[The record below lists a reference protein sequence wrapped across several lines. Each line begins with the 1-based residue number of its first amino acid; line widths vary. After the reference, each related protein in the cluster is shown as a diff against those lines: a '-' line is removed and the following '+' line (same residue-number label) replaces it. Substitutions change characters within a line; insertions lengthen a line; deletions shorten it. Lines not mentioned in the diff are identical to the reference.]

1 MARAKS
7 KPKPISPTNPQKR
20 IDEHPAFLLGKHP
33 TEDSFLASYG
43 QQFVMLA
50 APPGT
55 GKGVG
60 AVIPNLLSY
69 PDSMVVNDPKFENWE
84 ITSGFRASAGHKVYR
99 FSPER
104 LETHRWNPL
113 SAINR
118 DPLYRLGEIRT
129 IARVLFVSDNPKNQ
143 EWYNKAGNVFTAML
157 LYLMET
163 PDMPFT
169 LPQAYEIGSL
179 GTGMGTWAQQII
191 ELRSTGPNALSF
203 EALRELNGVFEAS
216 KNKSSGWSTTV
227 DIVRDV
233 LSVYAEKT
241 VAWAVSGDDID
252 LSKARE
258 EKMTAYFSVTE
269 GSLKKY
275 GPLMNL
281 FFTQAIRLNSKVIP
295 EQGGHCADGT
305 LRYKYQL
312 ALLMDEL
319 AIMGRIEILET
330 APALTRGAGLRFF
343 FIFQGKDQ
351 LRAIYGEEAANGIMK
366 AIHNE
371 IVFAPGDI
379 KLAEE
384 YSRRLG
390 NTTVRVHN
398 QSLNRQK
405 HEIGARGQTDSYSE
419 QPRPLM
425 LPQEVNELPYDKQ
438 LIFVQGTQTTPAL
451 KILAR
456 KIYYYEEEVFKS
468 REKLPPPPLPVG
480 DASKIDALTVPVRTI
495 ESKVAV
501 ADTKP
506 MQAEQRQRWNP
517 KDKASEVAQAEAD
530 KAQPVEVEPD
540 PEPVQADETSE
551 PM

>member
-1 MARAKS
+1 MAKAKS
-7 KPKPISPTNPQKR
+7 QPISPDNPQER
-20 IDEHPAFLLGKHP
+20 IEEHPAFLLGKHP
-33 TEDSFLASYG
+33 TKDVFLASYG

-104 LETHRWNPL
+104 LETHRWNTL
-113 SAINR
+113 SAISR

-143 EWYNKAGNVFTAML
+143 EWYNKAGNVFTAIL

-163 PDMPFT
+163 PEMPFT
-169 LPQAYEIGSL
+169 LPQTYEIGSL
-179 GTGMGTWAQQII
+179 GTGIGTWAQQII
-191 ELRSTGPNALSF
+191 ELRSIGPNALSF
-203 EALRELNGVFEAS
+203 ETLRELNGVYEAS

-227 DIVRDV
+227 DILRDV

-252 LSKARE
+252 FAKMRE
-258 EKMTAYFSVTE
+258 EKTTVYFSVTE
-269 GSLKKY
+269 GNLKKY

-295 EQGGHCADGT
+295 EQGGHCPDGT

-312 ALLMDEL
+312 GLLMDEL
-319 AIMGRIEILET
+319 AIMGRIESMET

-343 FIFQGKDQ
+343 LIFQGKDQ
-351 LRAIYGEEAANGIMK
+351 IRDIYGENAANGIMK

-405 HEIGARGQTDSYSE
+405 HQVGAQGQTDSYSE

-438 LIFVQGTQTTPAL
+438 LIFIQGTKTTPPL

-456 KIYYYEEEVFKS
+456 KIFFYEEAVFKA
-468 REKLPPPPLPVG
+468 RANMPPPPLPVG

-495 ESKVAV
+495 EAKVAV
-501 ADTKP
+501 ADAKP

-517 KDKASEVAQAEAD
+517 KEKAANAVPAKPDA
-530 KAQPVEVEPD
+530 AQPVDEPD
-540 PEPVQADETSE
+540 PEPTPVQADDTLDT
-551 PM
+551 M

>member
-7 KPKPISPTNPQKR
+7 KPISPDNPQER
-20 IDEHPAFLLGKHP
+20 IEEHPAFLLGKHP
-33 TEDSFLASYG
+33 TKDVFLASYG

-104 LETHRWNPL
+104 LETHRWNTL
-113 SAINR
+113 SAISR

-143 EWYNKAGNVFTAML
+143 EWYNKAGNVFTAIL

-163 PDMPFT
+163 PEMPFT
-169 LPQAYEIGSL
+169 LPQTYEIGSL
-179 GTGMGTWAQQII
+179 GTGIGTWAQQII
-191 ELRSTGPNALSF
+191 ELRSIGPNALSF
-203 EALRELNGVFEAS
+203 ETLRELNGVYEAS

-227 DIVRDV
+227 DILRDV

-252 LSKARE
+252 FAKMRE
-258 EKMTAYFSVTE
+258 EKTTVYFSVTE
-269 GSLKKY
+269 GNLKKY

-295 EQGGHCADGT
+295 EQGGHCPDGT

-312 ALLMDEL
+312 GLLMDEL
-319 AIMGRIEILET
+319 AIMGRIESMET

-343 FIFQGKDQ
+343 LIFQGKDQ
-351 LRAIYGEEAANGIMK
+351 IRDIYGENAANGIMK

-405 HEIGARGQTDSYSE
+405 HQVGAQGQTDSYSE

-438 LIFVQGTQTTPAL
+438 LIFIQGTKTTPPL

-456 KIYYYEEEVFKS
+456 KIFFYEEAVFKA
-468 REKLPPPPLPVG
+468 RANMPPPPLPVG

-495 ESKVAV
+495 EAKVAV
-501 ADTKP
+501 ADAKP

-517 KDKASEVAQAEAD
+517 KEKAANAVPAKPDA
-530 KAQPVEVEPD
+530 AQPVDEPD
-540 PEPVQADETSE
+540 PEPTPVQADDTLDT
-551 PM
+551 M

>member
-7 KPKPISPTNPQKR
+7 KPISPTNPQKR

-143 EWYNKAGNVFTAML
+143 EWYNKAGNVFTAVL
-157 LYLMET
+157 LFLMEA

-191 ELRSTGPNALSF
+191 ELRSTGPNALTV
-203 EALRELNGVFEAS
+203 ETLRELNGVLEAS

-351 LRAIYGEEAANGIMK
+351 LRAIYGEEAANAIMK

-405 HEIGARGQTDSYSE
+405 HEVGARGQTDSYSE

-425 LPQEVNELPYDKQ
+425 LPQDINELPYDKQ
-438 LIFVQGTQTTPAL
+438 LIFVQGTKTTPAL

-456 KIYYYEEEVFKS
+456 KIFYYEEEVFKS

-480 DASKIDALTVPVRTI
+480 DASKIDALTVPVRTV
-495 ESKVAV
+495 EARVAV

-517 KDKASEVAQAEAD
+517 KETASKPVQVEAD
-530 KAQPVEVEPD
+530 KALPPEVEPD
-540 PEPVQADETSE
+540 PEPMQAHDTR
-551 PM
+551 

>member
-1 MARAKS
+1 MAKAK
-7 KPKPISPTNPQKR
+7 PQPVSPDNPQER
-20 IDEHPAFLLGKHP
+20 IEEHPAFLLGKHP
-33 TEDSFLASYG
+33 TKDVFLASYG

-104 LETHRWNPL
+104 LETHRWNTL
-113 SAINR
+113 SAISR

-143 EWYNKAGNVFTAML
+143 EWYNKAGNVFTAIL

-163 PDMPFT
+163 PEMPFT
-169 LPQAYEIGSL
+169 LPQTYEIGSL
-179 GTGMGTWAQQII
+179 GTGIGTWAQQII
-191 ELRSTGPNALSF
+191 ELRSIGPNALSF
-203 EALRELNGVFEAS
+203 ETLRELNGVYEAS
-216 KNKSSGWSTTV
+216 KNKSSAWSTTV
-227 DIVRDV
+227 DILRDV

-252 LSKARE
+252 FAKMRE
-258 EKMTAYFSVTE
+258 EKTTVYFSVTE
-269 GSLKKY
+269 GNMKTY

-295 EQGGHCADGT
+295 EQGGHCPDGT

-312 ALLMDEL
+312 GLLMDEL

-405 HEIGARGQTDSYSE
+405 HQVGAQGQTDSYSE

-438 LIFVQGTQTTPAL
+438 LIFIQGTKTTPPL

-456 KIYYYEEEVFKS
+456 KIFFYEEEVFKA
-468 REKLPPPPLPVG
+468 RADMPPPPLPVG

-495 ESKVAV
+495 EAKVAV
-501 ADTKP
+501 ADAKP

-517 KDKASEVAQAEAD
+517 KEKAANAVPAKPDA
-530 KAQPVEVEPD
+530 AQPVDEPD
-540 PEPVQADETSE
+540 PEPTPVQADDTLET
-551 PM
+551 M